1 MNNCHLKFSGRNS
14 YKWWQKKTGIKC
26 IIASIM
32 FLIWFVIIVEL
43 GYSIFGNTN
52 VKAVIEVCIYL
63 QEKQDLFFRV
73 TRYIFKF
80 SHGN

>member
-26 IIASIM
+26 IIVSIM

-43 GYSIFGNTN
+43 GYSIFGNTD
-52 VKAVIEVCIYL
+52 VKTLIKVCIYL

-80 SHGN
+80 SHRN